1 MGNLVDL
8 VRKTVDRT
16 ERLDPEK
23 LRKAKPLRNPDVTF
37 ESIEDGSLLLSA
49 PLSSQGRGMVG
60 MIAKWMKAPDRKK
73 FELEPFGAFVWN
85 LCDGKH
91 TFEGISK
98 GLRETYKLNRL
109 EADASLLAFL
119 QMLSQRR
126 LITMMVEKDK

>member
-1 MGNLVDL
+1 MGLVQLAKRYFDPSE
-8 VRKTVDRT
+8 K
-16 ERLDPEK
+16 LDPER
-23 LRKAKPLRNPDVTF
+23 LRKAKPIRNPAVTY
-37 ESIEDGSLLLSA
+37 EQGEDGTLLLSA
-49 PLSSQGRGMVG
+49 PLTLQGRGFMG

-98 GLRETYKLNRL
+98 GLREQFKLNRL
-109 EADASLLAFL
+109 EADASLVAFL

-126 LITMMVEKDK
+126 LITMMVGKDK